1 MALCRTPDI
10 GKVFM
15 RDTVQNLLSEITRY
29 RPERVF
35 RRRQVGRLKSP
46 KLIFMSDEQLE
57 KAKEEAYSHAR
68 ARIQMPPVMSAKT
81 AEPAILARDEDI
93 VGYTKFRIMFIDI
106 STGSSDRDRLMSVRE
121 RDGTLREPTHE
132 ERSRLNHIFYPGEG
146 RSIDTPKM
154 FEEKRLMDLCRRKEY
169 KFVLDRACIEFE
181 PDDPRYVAITSKVY
195 DYVDRVGDYDLL
207 RSTRHF
213 GPMSLYLARNKKTEG
228 LTNDMISR
236 NLVDD
241 AVKLV
246 RIGYECHRVG

>member
-1 MALCRTPDI
+1 MALCKSIDI

-15 RDTVQNLLSEITRY
+15 KQNVQNLLTDITRY
-29 RPERVF
+29 KPERIF
-35 RRRQVGRLKSP
+35 RRRQVRSLKSP
-46 KLIFMSDEQLE
+46 KLMFMSDEQLE
-57 KAKEEAYSHAR
+57 KAKEEAYEHAK
-68 ARIQMPPVMSAKT
+68 ARIQMPPVMSANT
-81 AEPAILARDEDI
+81 AEPAVLAYDEEI

-106 STGSSDRDRLMSVRE
+106 SPGSSDRDRLMSVRE

-169 KFVLDRACIEFE
+169 KFILDRACIQFE
-181 PDDPRYVAITSKVY
+181 PDDPRYVAVTTKVY
-195 DYVDRVGDYDLL
+195 DYIDKVGDYDLL

-213 GPMSLYLARNKKTEG
+213 GPMTLHLARNKKTEG
-228 LTNDMISR
+228 LTNDMLSR
-236 NLVDD
+236 KLVDD

-246 RIGYECHRVG
+246 QIGYECHGV